1 MDNLAHGMKYPVI
14 IDLKMGRITY
24 DPDTPIEDVS
34 RQMLTYPAR
43 EKVGFQLEGMR
54 VKLYLYLLR
63 FYEHTF
69 NIESLKKVFNRK
81 DLSFTRF
88 DRTFGRSLSKDQ
100 VAHALGLFY
109 QFHELKPQTW
119 AIKQT
124 LEQLEAIRHW
134 FMKQTTYHFY
144 KSSLI
149 IIYDA
154 NATADN
160 QVKVFMADFDHVF
173 PANDTINEN
182 YLYGIERL
190 IEYLKLLLDSTYK
203 FKDIR

>member
-1 MDNLAHGMKYPVI
+1 
-14 IDLKMGRITY
+14 
-24 DPDTPIEDVS
+24 
-34 RQMLTYPAR
+34 
-43 EKVGFQLEGMR
+43 
-54 VKLYLYLLR
+54 
-63 FYEHTF
+63 
-69 NIESLKKVFNRK
+69 
-81 DLSFTRF
+81 
-88 DRTFGRSLSKDQ
+88 
-100 VAHALGLFY
+100 
-109 QFHELKPQTW
+109 
-119 AIKQT
+119 
-124 LEQLEAIRHW
+124 
-134 FMKQTTYHFY
+134 MKQTTYHFY

-154 NATADN
+154 NANQTAATVGN